1 LLHVKGLS
9 LLAPKKMEIKKKP
22 RRVGTRERDEDGL
35 EGLGVHQGA
44 QQVGVVLRR
53 GVEYQA
59 RVQGL
64 DWVHVARTVAERGGS
79 RAGLVLDLAVVVDV
93 VSGGCCIAR
102 NKIGYK

>member
-1 LLHVKGLS
+1 
-9 LLAPKKMEIKKKP
+9 MEIKKKP

-64 DWVHVARTVAERGGS
+64 DWVHMARTVAERLLES
-79 RAGLVLDLAVVVDV
+79 PALASHQASSVLPAVM
-93 VSGGCCIAR
+93 
-102 NKIGYK
+102 